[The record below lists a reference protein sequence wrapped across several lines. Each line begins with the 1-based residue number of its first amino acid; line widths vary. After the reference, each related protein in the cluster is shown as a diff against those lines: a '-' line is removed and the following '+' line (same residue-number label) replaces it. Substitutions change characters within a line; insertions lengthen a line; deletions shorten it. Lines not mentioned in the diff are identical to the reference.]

1 MLRKLF
7 KNLDKHEPHNFNEF
21 FIFFCMILLLYQVS
35 MNIYCTKFWTK
46 IWITRWEL
54 KFFVSSRWEPKPH
67 FIGACLVPPLPCSS
81 NRLNGAGVFIIYSG
95 QMHTVGYFPIDIFP
109 GVSWKGGGGAES
121 KHRSMMLHLSLP
133 ASRKQSLL
141 SLTININVETILKD
155 FPRLIIISHSFS
167 YTPVILENKVVS
179 TGNPLGST
187 VKLNACRLLSG
198 TK

>member
-1 MLRKLF
+1 MCLLWGPSVHHCNTACWIFVPSDIIFVHQILF
-7 KNLDKHEPHNFNEF
+7 SSNKYHFSSSIKYYFVPTNN
-21 FIFFCMILLLYQVS
+21 IFFQLIFSAALSCVLLV
-35 MNIYCTKFWTK
+35 
-46 IWITRWEL
+46 
-54 KFFVSSRWEPKPH
+54 
-67 FIGACLVPPLPCSS
+67 
-81 NRLNGAGVFIIYSG
+81 
-95 QMHTVGYFPIDIFP
+95 
-109 GVSWKGGGGAES
+109 KGGGGRES

-198 TK
+198 TKWMNQ